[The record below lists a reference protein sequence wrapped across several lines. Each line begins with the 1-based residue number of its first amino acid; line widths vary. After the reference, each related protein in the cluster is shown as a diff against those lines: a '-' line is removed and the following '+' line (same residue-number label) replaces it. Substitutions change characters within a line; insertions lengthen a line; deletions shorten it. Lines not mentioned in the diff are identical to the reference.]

1 MPTLTHTALSATK
14 ANKKE
19 NNASQTRAASQL
31 STLSDNRPGTLAQMK
46 VVEAMSEGP
55 RAQKTAQLQAL
66 MPGNSPVQKATDEEE
81 VQMKAKPIQKAEDE
95 EELQMKAKPI
105 QKAEDEEELQ
115 MKAVPIQ
122 KATDEEE
129 VQMKAAPVQKKEN
142 NTGLPDNLKS
152 GVENLSGVSLD
163 DVKVHTNSDQPAQMQ
178 AHAFAQGT
186 DIHVAPG
193 QEQHLPHEAWHV
205 VQQKQGR
212 VKPTAQMK
220 EKIPVNDDK
229 GLEHEADVMGAKA
242 LTLGNDVSQKKI
254 TKKSLNISQNVGVV
268 QGLWGSSWFGG
279 DGKETAEE
287 KPEKE
292 QLITSDGL
300 AVDPAQVEKLSP
312 EQQEAVQ
319 NSSGGVRRGLGKI
332 AEGAGTNALTA
343 SLDAAAVV
351 ALKDPKP
358 SYLENLKTV
367 SQNSG
372 EAAAKGGFLAIM
384 GSAFG
389 IALAVKGIYDAF
401 NSATAKWGQWTAFI
415 DGAEQGIDEAIY
427 GLTKVWK
434 GFWTQVALVF
444 ENIIRLTEAIM
455 LLTPAAPIAA
465 AMTVGHKIKD
475 GVSWVLGAGKS
486 FYQYM
491 KGEKKVDN
499 SNSLLTKAKNGDY
512 PALKL
517 ILNLKLSS
525 VTALMK
531 EHDHGDD
538 GSDVEDKLLEALN
551 YGEKDKVVAIQKEI
565 EVSMTGT
572 GV

>member
-1 MPTLTHTALSATK
+1 MNLKDYNFMPTLTHSALSATK

-55 RAQKTAQLQAL
+55 RAQKTAQLQVL
-66 MPGNSPVQKATDEEE
+66 MPSNTPVQKAAEEEE
-81 VQMKAKPIQKAEDE
+81 VQMKAAPIQKAPEE
-95 EELQMKAKPI
+95 EELMQGKFNTV
-105 QKAEDEEELQ
+105 QKA
-115 MKAVPIQ
+115 A
-122 KATDEEE
+122 DEEE
-129 VQMKAAPVQKKEN
+129 VQMKAAPIQKKEN

-300 AVDPAQVEKLSP
+300 AVDPAQVEKLTP

-319 NSSGGVRRGLGKI
+319 NSSGGVRRGLEKI
-332 AEGAGTNALTA
+332 AQGSVTNALTT
-343 SLDAAAVV
+343 SLDAAAVA

-372 EAAAKGGFLAIM
+372 EAAAKGGFEILGSFFGIGLAI
-384 GSAFG
+384 
-389 IALAVKGIYDAF
+389 KGIYDAY
-401 NSATAKWGQWTAFI
+401 NSATAKWSQWTAFI

-427 GLTKVWK
+427 GLTKVCK
-434 GFWTQVALVF
+434 GFWTQVSLVF

-465 AMTVGHKIKD
+465 AITVGHKIKD

>member
-81 VQMKAKPIQKAEDE
+81 VQMKAKPIQKAADE
-95 EELQMKAKPI
+95 EEV
-105 QKAEDEEELQ
+105 Q

-372 EAAAKGGFLAIM
+372 EAAAKGGFLAAM
-384 GSAFG
+384 GSFFG
-389 IALAVKGIYDAF
+389 MAIAVKGIYDAF

-565 EVSMTGT
+565 EKSMTGT

>member
-66 MPGNSPVQKATDEEE
+66 MPDNSPVQKATDEEE
-81 VQMKAKPIQKAEDE
+81 VQMKAKPIQKAADE
-95 EELQMKAKPI
+95 EEV
-105 QKAEDEEELQ
+105 Q

>member
-19 NNASQTRAASQL
+19 NSASKTRAASQS

-66 MPGNSPVQKATDEEE
+66 MPDNSPVPKATDEEE
-81 VQMKAKPIQKAEDE
+81 VQMKAKPIQKAADE
-95 EELQMKAKPI
+95 EEVQMKAKSV
-105 QKAEDEEELQ
+105 QKAADEEEVQ
-115 MKAVPIQ
+115 MKAAPVQ
-122 KATDEEE
+122 KAADEEE

-142 NTGLPDNLKS
+142 NTGLPDGLKS

-163 DVKVHTNSDQPAQMQ
+163 DVKVHTNSEQPAQMQ

-372 EAAAKGGFLAIM
+372 EAAAKGGFSVL
-384 GSAFG
+384 GSVFG
-389 IALAVKGIYDAF
+389 IGMAIKGIYQAF

-465 AMTVGHKIKD
+465 AITVGHKIKD

-525 VTALMK
+525 VTAIMK

-565 EVSMTGT
+565 EDSMTGT

>member
-1 MPTLTHTALSATK
+1 MNLKDYNFMPTLTHSALSATK

-55 RAQKTAQLQAL
+55 RAQKTAQLQVL
-66 MPGNSPVQKATDEEE
+66 MPSNTPVQKAAEEEE
-81 VQMKAKPIQKAEDE
+81 VQMKAAPIQKAPEE
-95 EELQMKAKPI
+95 EELMQGKFNTV
-105 QKAEDEEELQ
+105 QKA
-115 MKAVPIQ
+115 A
-122 KATDEEE
+122 DEEE
-129 VQMKAAPVQKKEN
+129 VQMKAAPIQKKEN

-300 AVDPAQVEKLSP
+300 AVDPAQVEKLTP

-319 NSSGGVRRGLGKI
+319 NSSGGVRRGLEKI
-332 AEGAGTNALTA
+332 AQGSVTNALTT
-343 SLDAAAVV
+343 SLDAAAVA

-372 EAAAKGGFLAIM
+372 EAAAKGGFEILGSFFGIGLAI
-384 GSAFG
+384 
-389 IALAVKGIYDAF
+389 KGIYDAY
-401 NSATAKWGQWTAFI
+401 NSATAKWSQWTAFI

-427 GLTKVWK
+427 GLTKVCK
-434 GFWTQVALVF
+434 GFWTQVSLVF

-465 AMTVGHKIKD
+465 AITVGHKIKD

-499 SNSLLTKAKNGDY
+499 SNSLLTKAKTGDY
-512 PALKL
+512 PALEL
-517 ILNLKLSS
+517 ILNLNLSS

-538 GSDVEDKLLEALN
+538 GLDVEDKLLAALN
-551 YGEKDKVVAIQKEI
+551 YGEKDKVIAIQKQI
-565 EVSMTGT
+565 EESMTGT

>member
-1 MPTLTHTALSATK
+1 MNLKDYNFMPTLTHSALSATK

-55 RAQKTAQLQAL
+55 RAQKTAQLQVL
-66 MPGNSPVQKATDEEE
+66 MPSNTPVQKAAEEEE
-81 VQMKAKPIQKAEDE
+81 VQMKAAPIQKAPEE
-95 EELQMKAKPI
+95 EELMQGKFNTV
-105 QKAEDEEELQ
+105 QKA
-115 MKAVPIQ
+115 A
-122 KATDEEE
+122 DEEE
-129 VQMKAAPVQKKEN
+129 VQMKAAPIQKKEN

-242 LTLGNDVSQKKI
+242 LTLGNDVNQKEI
-254 TKKSLNISQNVGVV
+254 TKKSLNTSQNVGIV

-300 AVDPAQVEKLSP
+300 AVDPAQVEKLTP

-319 NSSGGVRRGLGKI
+319 NSSGGVRRGLEKI
-332 AEGAGTNALTA
+332 AQGSVTNALTT
-343 SLDAAAVV
+343 SLDAAAVA

-372 EAAAKGGFLAIM
+372 EAAAKGGFEILGSFFGIGLAI
-384 GSAFG
+384 
-389 IALAVKGIYDAF
+389 KGIYDAY
-401 NSATAKWGQWTAFI
+401 NSATAKWSQWTAFI

-427 GLTKVWK
+427 GLTKVCK
-434 GFWTQVALVF
+434 GFWTQVSLVF

-465 AMTVGHKIKD
+465 AITVGHKIKD

>member
-1 MPTLTHTALSATK
+1 MNLKDYNFMPTLTHSALSATK

-55 RAQKTAQLQAL
+55 RAQKTAQLQVL
-66 MPGNSPVQKATDEEE
+66 MPSNTPVQKAAEEEE
-81 VQMKAKPIQKAEDE
+81 VQMKAAPIQKAPEE
-95 EELQMKAKPI
+95 EELMQGKFNTV
-105 QKAEDEEELQ
+105 QKA
-115 MKAVPIQ
+115 A
-122 KATDEEE
+122 DEEE
-129 VQMKAAPVQKKEN
+129 VQMKAAPIQKKEN

-242 LTLGNDVSQKKI
+242 LTLGNDVNQKEI
-254 TKKSLNISQNVGVV
+254 TKKSLNTSQNVGIV

-300 AVDPAQVEKLSP
+300 AVDPAQVEKLTP

-319 NSSGGVRRGLGKI
+319 NSSGGVRRGLEKI
-332 AEGAGTNALTA
+332 AQGSVTNALTT
-343 SLDAAAVV
+343 SLDAAAVA

-372 EAAAKGGFLAIM
+372 EAAAKGGFEILGSFFGIGLAI
-384 GSAFG
+384 
-389 IALAVKGIYDAF
+389 KGIYDAY
-401 NSATAKWGQWTAFI
+401 NSATAKWSQWTAFI

-427 GLTKVWK
+427 GLTKVCK
-434 GFWTQVALVF
+434 GFWTQVSLVF

-538 GSDVEDKLLEALN
+538 GLDVEDKLLAALN
-551 YGEKDKVVAIQKEI
+551 YGEKDKVIAIQKQI
-565 EVSMTGT
+565 EESMTGT

>member
-81 VQMKAKPIQKAEDE
+81 VQMKAKPIQKAADE
-95 EELQMKAKPI
+95 EEV
-105 QKAEDEEELQ
+105 Q

-279 DGKETAEE
+279 DGKEKAEE

-332 AEGAGTNALTA
+332 AVGAGTNALTA

-389 IALAVKGIYDAF
+389 IAIAVKGIYDAF

-565 EVSMTGT
+565 EDSMTGT

>member
-81 VQMKAKPIQKAEDE
+81 VQMKAKPIQKAADE
-95 EELQMKAKPI
+95 EEV
-105 QKAEDEEELQ
+105 Q

-242 LTLGNDVSQKKI
+242 LTLGNDVNQKEI
-254 TKKSLNISQNVGVV
+254 TKKSLNTSQNVGIV

-427 GLTKVWK
+427 GLTKVCK
-434 GFWTQVALVF
+434 GFWTQVSLVF

-499 SNSLLTKAKNGDY
+499 SNSLLTKAKTGDY
-512 PALKL
+512 PALEL
-517 ILNLKLSS
+517 ILNLNLSS

-538 GSDVEDKLLEALN
+538 GLDVEDKLLAALN
-551 YGEKDKVVAIQKEI
+551 YGEKDKVIAIQKQI
-565 EVSMTGT
+565 EESMTGT

>member
-81 VQMKAKPIQKAEDE
+81 VQMKAKPIQKAADE
-95 EELQMKAKPI
+95 EEV
-105 QKAEDEEELQ
+105 Q